1 MVLTVSSMRGVLCSA
16 IVSERLKMKKFLGIH
31 DWQDIISG
39 IEDLTDLALYQL
51 LHLQVYCNGLKLLV
65 YIVYN
70 YY

>member
-1 MVLTVSSMRGVLCSA
+1 MRGVLCSA

-51 LHLQVYCNGLKLLV
+51 LHLQVYCNGSKLLV

>member
-39 IEDLTDLALYQL
+39 IEDLADLALYQL